1 MNREE
6 CSERIRLVDEYSR
19 SITDF
24 NNLLEFLKT
33 PSRPLSDEVWKA
45 AETARAKSQTSWD
58 AIAAHIAEHKCI
70 DVTPP
75 SPDLPQASGSGSV
88 LEKAAL
94 AAVDF
99 ILVADDDRR
108 YVAVN
113 QAAADAFGLRRSE
126 MVGRRIDEFFA
137 SADGG
142 TIPEVWNNFV
152 AEGVMSGICEMNA
165 AGRQRRFEFRAKAN
179 FAPGLHMS
187 VLREVTEDVKT

>member
-1 MNREE
+1 VDREE

-24 NNLLEFLKT
+24 NNLLEFLKR
-33 PSRPLSDEVWKA
+33 PSRDLSEEVWKA
-45 AETARAKSQTSWD
+45 AETARAESQIAWD
-58 AIAAHIAEHKCI
+58 VLNTHIAEHKCI
-70 DVTPP
+70 DVPDRT
-75 SPDLPQASGSGSV
+75 PDLHQRSSGSV

-94 AAVDF
+94 AAVDV

-126 MVGRRIDEFFA
+126 VVGRRIDEFFA
-137 SADGG
+137 AAGGG
-142 TIPEVWNNFV
+142 TIHEAWNSFV
-152 AEGVMSGICEMNA
+152 AGRLKRGICEMKT
-165 AGRQRRFEFRAKAN
+165 AGRQCRFEFRAKAN

-187 VLREVTEDVKT
+187 VLREVTEDVES